1 MTLPQGEALYL
12 ILKVGRLLLINSNRA
27 LRMKFSIG
35 EFSKIT
41 SLSVKSLRLY
51 HEKKLLVPS
60 EVDEFTGYR
69 YYNEASYEVARSIK
83 ILKEFDFTLAEIK
96 ELLDQCDEESDML
109 TQLEE
114 KLNSIENRI
123 HRYREISSSIKSII
137 KFERESTMK
146 PNGEFEI
153 EEKIVETVL
162 IAGHRMKGKYEEV
175 GNGLKLLYKSMG
187 SQANGKPITLYYD
200 AEYKEDD
207 ADFEPCIPIRKGKD
221 VEGISVRELRGGK
234 CVSLIHKGPYENL
247 SGSYKKVFGYVN
259 EKCYKTKIP
268 SREVYLKGPGMIFKG
283 NPKNYLTE
291 IQLMIEE

>member
-1 MTLPQGEALYL
+1 
-12 ILKVGRLLLINSNRA
+12 
-27 LRMKFSIG
+27 MKFSIG

-114 KLNSIENRI
+114 KLNSIENKI

-137 KFERESTMK
+137 KFEKEFAMK
-146 PNGEFEI
+146 TNGEFEI
-153 EEKIVETVL
+153 EEKVLETIL
-162 IAGHRMKGKYEEV
+162 IAGHRMKGKYEDI
-175 GNGLKLLYKSMG
+175 GIGLKLLYKSMG

-234 CVSLIHKGPYENL
+234 CVSLIHKGPFETINE
-247 SGSYKKVFGYVN
+247 SYKKIFAYIN
-259 EKCYKTKIP
+259 EKGYKIGLP
-268 SREVYLKGPGMIFKG
+268 SREVYLKGPGMTFKG
-283 NPKNYLTE
+283 NPNNYLTE
-291 IQLMIEE
+291 IQLMLED